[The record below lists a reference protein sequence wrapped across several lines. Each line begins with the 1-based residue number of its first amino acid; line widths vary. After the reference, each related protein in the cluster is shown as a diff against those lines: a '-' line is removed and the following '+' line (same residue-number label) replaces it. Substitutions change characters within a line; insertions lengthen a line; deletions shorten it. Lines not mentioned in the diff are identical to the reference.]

1 MVVDNLEGKVGVV
14 LTVIQSLNQ
23 LFYLNFYDDE
33 NYLNFEILRQSMRKL
48 QERLLIGL
56 IEYGGRE
63 KIAYVELKE
72 RFFGF
77 IRVIEQKI

>member
-63 KIAYVELKE
+63 KIVYVELKE